1 MLLCSY
7 NKFKQN
13 EEHLNNKI
21 STKNIYGETCGKIEI
36 GKHMGVIMYN
46 V

>member
-1 MLLCSY
+1 MLIQQIQT
-7 NKFKQN
+7 KWRT
-13 EEHLNNKI
+13 LNNKI